1 MDFPEDAIVIDQ
13 VEGPGDGT
21 DLEDC
26 YFIWVSASE
35 TYSFYDMK
43 GNELKT
49 GLSVDATFSFELSYV
64 SDIEWTLTI
73 GPGSDSTYVTGSWTG
88 APDCEP
94 EGSYQ
99 AQAGGG
105 VEGKKR
111 TASASV

>member
-1 MDFPEDAIVIDQ
+1 MDFPENAIVIDQ

-21 DLEDC
+21 DLEDS
-26 YFIWVSASE
+26 YFIWASDSE
-35 TYSFYDMK
+35 TYTFYDMN
-43 GNELKT
+43 GNEVT
-49 GLSVDATFSFELSYV
+49 SGLTVGATFSFELSYV

-73 GPGSDSTYVTGSWTG
+73 GPGSDSTFVTGGWTG
-88 APDCEP
+88 APNCEP

-111 TASASV
+111 AASATV